1 MRHLSLLLIATL
13 SVVPIRVLAE
23 LPAEPVP
30 NVASLPKK
38 IPDGWLY
45 AHDVAFFSLTS
56 GKVFLIDPKA
66 ETRNLRAIIRAGQF
80 ATFAQSKSD
89 NEIYVAESFFS
100 RGTRGDQVDVLT
112 IYDTTSMHQTGEII
126 LPTGKRFQV
135 VTQPAALQLT
145 RDEKFILVF
154 NFTPASSVTVID
166 RQKRKI
172 VNEIDVPGC
181 MLIYPQ
187 GRRGFATLC
196 NDGSLL
202 SMALDRTGKPSKPVR
217 SAVFNNID
225 EDPLFMKPA
234 WIEKKLYLASYMGG
248 IQSVDLKGKKAKIDA
263 MWRIPS
269 NHRDALQNA
278 KPSGW
283 QVIATDSEERIYVLM
298 RANAGAGDHK
308 WGGQAVYVLDP
319 KNRSL
324 INVLPLKTDG
334 FSIQVTNGKEPL
346 LAVTNANMEID
357 IYTLNGAHQRTI
369 GGWGP
374 ATPYT
379 LYGVE

>member
-1 MRHLSLLLIATL
+1 
-13 SVVPIRVLAE
+13 
-23 LPAEPVP
+23 
-30 NVASLPKK
+30 
-38 IPDGWLY
+38 
-45 AHDVAFFSLTS
+45 
-56 GKVFLIDPKA
+56 
-66 ETRNLRAIIRAGQF
+66 
-80 ATFAQSKSD
+80 
-89 NEIYVAESFFS
+89 
-100 RGTRGDQVDVLT
+100 
-112 IYDTTSMHQTGEII
+112 MHQTGEII

-196 NDGSLL
+196 NDSSLL

-234 WIEKKLYLASYMGG
+234 WIDKKLYLASYMGG

-319 KNRSL
+319 KNRNL

-346 LAVTNANMEID
+346 LACHKRQYGNRYLYAQRRASTH
-357 IYTLNGAHQRTI
+357 YWRLGAGDALHIIWSGIMTAQLTI
-369 GGWGP
+369 FLQWFFLLFIGASFAKKIFAHAYFCVCSQIINSYRGP
-374 ATPYT
+374 YYRF
-379 LYGVE
+379 LLRWWLLRKRWF